1 MISRLFRPRA
11 ASVEPV
17 WRALSSS
24 KPDLKVTGKKS
35 SNIKYF
41 KIYRWDPEQKQK
53 PYVSTYPINLDE
65 CGPMVLG
72 MSHRSLWSL
81 SFWRFLVEEELLA
94 L

>member
-11 ASVEPV
+11 ASAEPV

-72 MSHRSLWSL
+72 MSHRSL
-81 SFWRFLVEEELLA
+81 
-94 L
+94 